1 MSATENIATT
11 RDYDQLLINIHSLIQ
26 GENNTMANLGNI
38 IAAIKYSMDWFWVGL
53 YKVEGDELVLHI
65 FQGPHAC
72 TRIKKGK
79 GVCGKSWE
87 ENKTIVVE
95 NVNDFEGHIACNA
108 LSKSEIVIP
117 IRVNGEV
124 KYVLD
129 IDSVNYSDFNNHDAI
144 ELEKITSVIEQL
156 I

>member
-11 RDYDQLLINIHSLIQ
+11 RDYGQLLINIHSLIQ

-53 YKVEGDELVLHI
+53 YKVEGDELVLYL

>member
-1 MSATENIATT
+1 MHVNVFSFV
-11 RDYDQLLINIHSLIQ
+11 H
-26 GENNTMANLGNI
+26 
-38 IAAIKYSMDWFWVGL
+38 
-53 YKVEGDELVLHI
+53 
-65 FQGPHAC
+65 
-72 TRIKKGK
+72 
-79 GVCGKSWE
+79 
-87 ENKTIVVE
+87 E
-95 NVNDFEGHIACNA
+95 NVNDFQGHIACNA

>member
-53 YKVEGDELVLHI
+53 YKVEGDELVLYL

>member
-1 MSATENIATT
+1 MSTTENIATA
-11 RDYDQLLINIHSLIQ
+11 RDYDQLLANIHSLIQ
-26 GENNTMANLGNI
+26 GEGNTMANLGNI

-53 YKVEGDELVLHI
+53 YKVEGNELVLFM

-87 ENKTIVVE
+87 DNKTVIVE
-95 NVNDFEGHIACNA
+95 NVDEFEGHIACNA
-108 LSKSEIVIP
+108 LSRSEIVVP
-117 IRVNGEV
+117 IRSNDEV
-124 KYVLD
+124 KYLLD
-129 IDSVNYSDFNNHDAI
+129 IDSINYSDFNKHDAI
-144 ELEKITSVIEQL
+144 ELQKIANVIEQL